1 MSHSDA
7 RASGRIGMSILVK
20 ICGLTSE
27 EAIDAA
33 LEHGADMTGFV
44 FYPRSPRHLSMND
57 AARFAHRVGS
67 RARRVLLLV
76 DPDEALIA
84 TAMKLFDPDIF
95 QLHGQETPERVA
107 AIRERTGRPVIK
119 ALPIADAS
127 DLAAVARYEEVSD
140 FLLFDAKPGPQAKRP
155 GGNGGTFDWSLL
167 RGLETKK
174 PWLLAGGLDPENVR
188 DALTLTGAP
197 GVDVSSGVEASRG
210 VKDPDK
216 IAAFIG
222 EVRMFQGAA
231 AAAALGSA
239 APTV

>member
-1 MSHSDA
+1 MST
-7 RASGRIGMSILVK
+7 IVK

-57 AARFAHRVGS
+57 AARFAHRVGA

-76 DPDEALIA
+76 DPDEALIT
-84 TAMKLFDPDIF
+84 TAMKLIDPDIF
-95 QLHGQETPERVA
+95 QLHGQESPERVA
-107 AIRERTGRPVIK
+107 AIRERTGRPVMK
-119 ALPIADAS
+119 AIQIADAS
-127 DLAAVARYEEVSD
+127 DLAAVARYEPVSD
-140 FLLFDAKPGPQAKRP
+140 FLLLDAKPGPDAKRP
-155 GGNGGTFDWSLL
+155 GGNGATFDWSLL
-167 RGLETKK
+167 AGLEIRK
-174 PWLLAGGLDPENVR
+174 PWLLAGGLHPANVC
-188 DALTLTGAP
+188 DALARTGAP

-222 EVRMFQGAA
+222 QVRAAENDPAVPGAR
-231 AAAALGSA
+231 
-239 APTV
+239 

>member
-1 MSHSDA
+1 
-7 RASGRIGMSILVK
+7 MSIIVK

-33 LEHGADMTGFV
+33 LENGADMTGFV

-76 DPDEALIA
+76 DPDEALLA
-84 TAMKLFDPDIF
+84 NAMKLIDPDLF
-95 QLHGQETPERVA
+95 QLHGKETPERVA

-119 ALPIADAS
+119 AIAVSSAS
-127 DLAAVARYEEVSD
+127 DLAEVARYEPVCD
-140 FLLFDAKPGPQAKRP
+140 YLLFDAKPGAEAKRP
-155 GGNGGTFDWSLL
+155 GGNGSAFDWRLL
-167 RGLETKK
+167 HGLEVKK
-174 PWLLAGGLDPENVR
+174 PWLLAGGLDPENVAG
-188 DALTLTGAP
+188 ALALTGAP

-210 VKDPDK
+210 VKDPEK

-222 EVRMFQGAA
+222 AVHSFEATAGAA
-231 AAAALGSA
+231 EPALGSA
-239 APTV
+239 TGTD

>member
-1 MSHSDA
+1 MRLQFFAWS
-7 RASGRIGMSILVK
+7 RIRTEADMSIIVK

-33 LEHGADMTGFV
+33 LENGADMTGFV

-57 AARFAHRVGS
+57 AARFVHRVGA

-76 DPDEALIA
+76 DPDEALLT
-84 TAMKLFDPDIF
+84 TAMKLIDPDIF

-107 AIRERTGRPVIK
+107 SIRERFGRPVMK

-127 DLAAVARYEEVSD
+127 DLASIVRYEPFCD
-140 FLLFDAKPGPQAKRP
+140 YLLFDAKPGPDAKRP
-155 GGNGGTFDWSLL
+155 GGNGTTFDWSLL
-167 RGLETKK
+167 RGVETRK
-174 PWLLAGGLDPENVR
+174 PWLLAGGLDPENVAQ
-188 DALTLTGAP
+188 ALDSTGAP

-222 EVRMFQGAA
+222 KVRAAEKLAPAAQGV
-231 AAAALGSA
+231 G
-239 APTV
+239 

>member
-1 MSHSDA
+1 
-7 RASGRIGMSILVK
+7 MSIIVK

-57 AARFAHRVGS
+57 AARFAHRVGV

-76 DPDEALIA
+76 DPDEALI
-84 TAMKLFDPDIF
+84 TNAMKLIDPDIF

-107 AIRERTGRPVIK
+107 AIRERTGRPVMK
-119 ALPIADAS
+119 AIPIAEAS
-127 DLAAVARYEEVSD
+127 DLAAIARYEPVSD
-140 FLLFDAKPGPQAKRP
+140 YLLFDAKPGLDAKRP
-155 GGNGGTFDWSLL
+155 GGNGASFDWSLL
-167 RGLETKK
+167 AGVETKK
-174 PWLLAGGLDPENVR
+174 PWLLAGGLDALNVAE
-188 DALTLTGAP
+188 ALALTGAP

-222 EVRMFQGAA
+222 QVRAAERAA
-231 AAAALGSA
+231 AEPALGSV
-239 APTV
+239 APTD

>member
-1 MSHSDA
+1 MSTV
-7 RASGRIGMSILVK
+7 VK

-57 AARFAHRVGS
+57 AARFAQRVGS
-67 RARRVLLLV
+67 RAKRVLLLV

-95 QLHGQETPERVA
+95 QLHGKETPEKVA

-119 ALPIADAS
+119 AIGVADAS
-127 DLAAVARYEEVSD
+127 DLEPVSVYDEVAD
-140 FLLFDAKPGPQAKRP
+140 FLLFDAKPGPDAKRP
-155 GGNGGTFDWSLL
+155 GGHGATFDWRLL
-167 RGLETKK
+167 SGLETRK
-174 PWLLAGGLDPENVR
+174 PWLLAGGLDAENVTE
-188 DALTLTGAP
+188 AIALTGAP
-197 GVDVSSGVEASRG
+197 GVDVSSGVEASRA

-216 IAAFIG
+216 IAAFIAR
-222 EVRMFQGAA
+222 VRATENVAPVASGGA
-231 AAAALGSA
+231 
-239 APTV
+239 